1 MSNFFSAVIW
11 IKLLKNLCGFIRLQ
25 FGETFEKKILPLTA
39 KSIIFTFAIMRLAL
53 KVIDCK
59 KMKIMEKIWLKKKRI
74 INSLRKSYIFLY
86 TVFYNFFSYC
96 MIQKCFFFF
105 FDMLLIQIIYS
116 ANQQLCLNSC
126 YLGDFIVEKGTH
138 VVVDVFSIHYDP
150 TI

>member
-1 MSNFFSAVIW
+1 MASSDCSLV
-11 IKLLKNLCGFIRLQ
+11 KLSK
-25 FGETFEKKILPLTA
+25 KKILPLTA

-105 FDMLLIQIIYS
+105 FWYAAYS
-116 ANQQLCLNSC
+116 NNLQCKSTIVLELVLSGRLHCGKGYARCRRCFFNS
-126 YLGDFIVEKGTH
+126 LRSNNIGQR
-138 VVVDVFSIHYDP
+138 SR
-150 TI
+150 